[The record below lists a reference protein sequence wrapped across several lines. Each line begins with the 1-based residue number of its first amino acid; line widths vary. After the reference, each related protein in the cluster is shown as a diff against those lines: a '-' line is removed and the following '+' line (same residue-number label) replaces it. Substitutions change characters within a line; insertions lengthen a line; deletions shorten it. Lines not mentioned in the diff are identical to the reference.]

1 MTLSSTTCPRR
12 IDDSHPLPSGG
23 GSDRIIR
30 DFVHDKETL
39 ELRHGQKLHGFPAI
53 LCGRDMAIP
62 SRFLRGLS
70 FTPQKQHV
78 KTVEVLCALA
88 KTS

>member
-1 MTLSSTTCPRR
+1 MENSVFPNRKKYE
-12 IDDSHPLPSGG
+12 GG
-23 GSDRIIR
+23 DAKNQPVQVR
-30 DFVHDKETL
+30 F
-39 ELRHGQKLHGFPAI
+39 QKLHGFPAI

-78 KTVEVLCALA
+78 KTMRSFVRLQKHHNGMNKGCIVNSDVRAAL
-88 KTS
+88 